1 MDFLKNHGTKVLG
14 TVGTVA
20 SVLAT
25 ADPAAVTDLLGN
37 RGPYIVT
44 AVLSFLTILRGF
56 QNSANAS
63 K

>member
-25 ADPAAVTDLLGN
+25 ADPAAVVDLLGS
-37 RGPYIVT
+37 RGPFIVT
-44 AVLSFLTILRGF
+44 GVLSILTIMRGF
-56 QNSANAS
+56 TNSANAS